1 MTKILALIDAISTW
15 TGKAVSI
22 LSLFTAVIIT
32 YEIVA
37 RELFNSPT
45 TWAAESTVFACAI
58 LYLLGGAWTLL
69 QDGHVRVD
77 LLHNRFSPRT
87 KAIVEVVT
95 FVPFALYIG
104 VMLWATTKYAMQSV
118 ELRETTMTPWNPPI
132 YPIKIVMVVALVL
145 LLLQQTAKVVRDLY
159 FIVKG
164 EEL

>member
-1 MTKILALIDAISTW
+1 VKRILAFIDAISTW
-15 TGKAVSI
+15 TGRAVSV
-22 LSLFTAVIIT
+22 LSLFTAIAIS

-37 RELFNSPT
+37 RQVFNSPT
-45 TWAAESTVFACAI
+45 TWAAEATVFACAV

-77 LLHNRFSPRT
+77 VLHNRFSPRT
-87 KAIVEVVT
+87 KAIVEVIT

-104 VMLWATTKYAMQSV
+104 VMLWATSKYALQSV
-118 ELRETTMTPWNPPI
+118 ELRETTMSPWNPPI
-132 YPIKIVMVVALVL
+132 YPIKIVMVIAFALL
-145 LLLQQTAKVVRDLY
+145 FLQQTAKVARDLY

>member
-1 MTKILALIDAISTW
+1 VRRILAFIDGISTW
-15 TGKAVSI
+15 TGKAVSV
-22 LSLFTAVIIT
+22 LSLFVAIIIS

-37 RELFNSPT
+37 RQVFNAPT
-45 TWAAESTVFACAI
+45 TWAAESTVFACAV

-77 LLHNRFSPRT
+77 VLHNRFSPRA
-87 KAIVEVVT
+87 KAIVEVIT

-104 VMLWATTKYAMQSV
+104 VMLWATSKYALQSV

-132 YPIKIVMVVALVL
+132 YPIKVVMVIAFVL

-159 FIVKG
+159 FIFKG
-164 EEL
+164 EQL